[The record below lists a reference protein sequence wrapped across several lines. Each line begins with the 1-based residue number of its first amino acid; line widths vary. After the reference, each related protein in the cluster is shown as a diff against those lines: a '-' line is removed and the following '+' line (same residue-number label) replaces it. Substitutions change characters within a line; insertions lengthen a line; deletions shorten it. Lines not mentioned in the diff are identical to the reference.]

1 MIVPLR
7 CPALLLAACLVA
19 AACFAAATCRP
30 APLGLQAG
38 TARLRVANPAR
49 LPLSLAVVDGD
60 EVRPLAELGD
70 AATHELHVVP
80 GAYVVRARM
89 ADGVLELAAPLL
101 PKALPAGAVLR
112 VVVTPP
118 PESARTGHDFVFVP
132 AGPAVI
138 GDTLGIGQEDE
149 RPVRIV
155 DVPAFLLARSELS
168 NAEFVEFLDAVG
180 EVDAGWCAFD
190 SKKFRCARDADGKW
204 TTDAPDLPVVTVSLA
219 GALAYCE
226 WRTRATGVRH
236 RLPSEVEWEKA
247 ARGPASFVFAYG
259 NVYRRD
265 AANQESGTLRAKAGF
280 RANGFGLCDM
290 TGNAFEWTSDAWQDG
305 VQPHAATAEFQVL
318 RGGSFVLDG
327 MYLRNSFRMR
337 QRPDVRTDD
346 IGFRVARDLPET
358 RGSGR

>member
-7 CPALLLAACLVA
+7 FPALLLAACLA
-19 AACFAAATCRP
+19 PAACRSV
-30 APLGLQAG
+30 PLGLQAG
-38 TARLRVANPAR
+38 TAHLQVANPAR

-70 AATHELHVVP
+70 AATHELDVAP
-80 GAYVVRARM
+80 GAYVLRART
-89 ADGVLELAAPLL
+89 ADGDLAIAAPLL
-101 PKALPAGAVLR
+101 WNALPADATLR
-112 VVVTPP
+112 VAVTPP
-118 PESARTGHDFVFVP
+118 PANAHRHDFAFVP

-155 DVPAFLLARSELS
+155 DVPAFLLARSEVS
-168 NAEFVEFLDAVG
+168 NAEFIVFLDAVG
-180 EVDAGWCAFD
+180 QVDAGWCAFD
-190 SKKFRCARDADGKW
+190 SKKFRCARDANGKW
-204 TTDAPDLPVVTVSLA
+204 STDAPDLPVVTVSLA

-226 WRTRATGVRH
+226 WRTRVTGVRH

-259 NVYRRD
+259 NVYRRN
-265 AANQESGTLRAKAGF
+265 AANQESGTLRAKARFG
-280 RANGFGLCDM
+280 ANGFGLWDM

-305 VQPHAATAEFQVL
+305 KLHSARGEFQVL

-346 IGFRVARDLPET
+346 IGFRVARDLTDNRSPD
-358 RGSGR
+358 R

>member
-1 MIVPLR
+1 MTIPLR
-7 CPALLLAACLVA
+7 YAALLLAACLAA
-19 AACFAAATCRP
+19 AACRS
-30 APLGLQAG
+30 APLGPAAG
-38 TARLRVANPAR
+38 TAHLHVANPAR

-70 AATHELHVVP
+70 AAAHELDVVP
-80 GAYVVRARM
+80 GAYVLRAHM
-89 ADGVLELAAPLL
+89 PDGDLEIAAPLF
-101 PKALPAGAVLR
+101 PNALPGHATLR

-118 PESARTGHDFVFVP
+118 PPNARTGQDFGFVP

-155 DVPAFLLARSELS
+155 DVPAFLLARSEVS
-168 NAEFVEFLDAVG
+168 NAEFAVFLDAVG

-190 SKKFRCARDADGKW
+190 SKKFRCTRDTNGKW
-204 TTDAPDLPVVTVSLA
+204 STDVPDLPVVTVSLA

-226 WRTRATGVRH
+226 WRTHATGVRH

-259 NVYRRD
+259 NLYRRG
-265 AANQESGTLRAKAGF
+265 AANQESGSLRAKARF
-280 RANGFGLCDM
+280 AANGFGLWDM
-290 TGNAFEWTSDAWQDG
+290 TGNAFEWTSDAWQDRKQAHG
-305 VQPHAATAEFQVL
+305 APAEFQVL

-346 IGFRVARDLPET
+346 IGFRVARDLAET
-358 RGSGR
+358 RSSDR

>member
-7 CPALLLAACLVA
+7 FPALLLAACLA
-19 AACFAAATCRP
+19 AACRS

-38 TARLRVANPAR
+38 TAHLQVANPAR

-60 EVRPLAELGD
+60 EVRPLVELGD
-70 AATHELHVVP
+70 AATHELDVAP
-80 GAYVVRARM
+80 GAYVLRAHT
-89 ADGVLELAAPLL
+89 ADGDLAIAAPLFL
-101 PKALPAGAVLR
+101 DALPADATLR
-112 VVVTPP
+112 VAVTPP
-118 PESARTGHDFVFVP
+118 PPDAHRHGFAFVP

-149 RPVRIV
+149 RPARIV
-155 DVPAFLLARSELS
+155 DVPAFLLARSEVS
-168 NAEFVEFLDAVG
+168 NAEFAAFLDAVG
-180 EVDAGWCAFD
+180 DVDAGWCAFD
-190 SKKFRCARDADGKW
+190 SKKFRCAREANGKW
-204 TTDAPDLPVVTVSLA
+204 STDAPDLPVVTVSLA

-226 WRTRATGVRH
+226 WCTRVTGVRH

-259 NVYRRD
+259 NVYRRN
-265 AANQESGTLRAKAGF
+265 AANQESGTLRAKGRFA
-280 RANGFGLCDM
+280 ANGFGLWDM

-305 VQPHAATAEFQVL
+305 KLHSARGEFQVL

-346 IGFRVARDLPET
+346 IGFRVARDLTDNRSPD
-358 RGSGR
+358 R